1 MPVILNA
8 DNGAVSGISGLT
20 TTADNSGVLQFQS
33 SGTAT
38 LTITTAG
45 NVGIGTASPATK
57 LDVNGAVTA
66 TSVNTQNTFG
76 FKNRIINGAMMI
88 DQRNAGAS
96 VTPADNAYT
105 LDRWQSRLSQAS
117 KYSVQ
122 QSTTAPTGFKNSL
135 LVTSLSS
142 YTVGASEFFQVRQI
156 IEGLNTYDFS
166 FGTASAQPVTLS
178 FWVRSSLTGTFGGV
192 LSNADGDRTY
202 VFSYTVSSA
211 NTFEYKTI
219 TIPGDTTGT
228 WLTTNG
234 GGFVVAWSLGAGSS
248 VSTTAGVWNA
258 FLFRGV
264 TGGTSVV
271 GTSGATF
278 YITGVQLEKGSTATS
293 FDYRPYGTELALCQ
307 RYFQTF
313 GRGIFGFWNQTTSA
327 IFSILLQPEMRS
339 SPTGA
344 VLKTDMN
351 ISDGTAGRLGSPAVI
366 DNISPNNGKG
376 ISIQIG
382 GFSGATQF
390 RPASSNDSNVNLF
403 SLSAEL

>member
-1 MPVILNA
+1 MSTLNVNRIVDA
-8 DNGAVSGISGLT
+8 SG
-20 TTADNSGVLQFQS
+20 GVFAPAS
-33 SGTAT
+33 S
-38 LTITTAG
+38 
-45 NVGIGTASPATK
+45 V
-57 LDVNGAVTA
+57 
-66 TSVNTQNTFG
+66 
-76 FKNRIINGAMMI
+76 FKNRIINGDCRI

-96 VTPADNAYT
+96 VTPADSAYT

-142 YTVGASEFFQVRQI
+142 YTVGSSEFFQVRQI

-248 VSTTAGVWNA
+248 VSTTAGAWNA
-258 FLFRGV
+258 SLFRGV

-278 YITGVQLEKGSTATS
+278 YITGVQLEVGTQATS
-293 FDYRPYGTELALCQ
+293 FEYRQYGQELALCQ
-307 RYFQTF
+307 RYYYKLFPATSSTPYGSCF
-313 GRGIFGFWNQTTSA
+313 MTATTSA
-327 IFSILLQPEMRS
+327 RGLVPFPVTMRIA
-339 SPTGA
+339 PTA
-344 VLKTDMN
+344 LEQT
-351 ISDGTAGRLGSPAVI
+351 GTAGDYSVFHGAGTATACTSVPAFSQTNQSVGQISFTTGGSLTV
-366 DNISPNNGKG
+366 GQG
-376 ISIQIG
+376 GQIR
-382 GFSGATQF
+382 SQNA
-390 RPASSNDSNVNLF
+390 ASYLAW
-403 SLSAEL
+403 SAEL

>member
-1 MPVILNA
+1 MTFAANLA
-8 DNGAVSGISGLT
+8 QSGS
-20 TTADNSGVLQFQS
+20 N
-33 SGTAT
+33 
-38 LTITTAG
+38 
-45 NVGIGTASPATK
+45 NVTMR
-57 LDVNGAVTA
+57 
-66 TSVNTQNTFG
+66 
-76 FKNRIINGAMMI
+76 NRLINGAMVI

-96 VTPADNAYT
+96 VTPADSAYT

-142 YTVGASEFFQVRQI
+142 YTVGSSEFFQVRQI

-248 VSTTAGVWNA
+248 VSTTAGAWNA
-258 FLFRGV
+258 SLFRGV

-278 YITGVQLEKGSTATS
+278 YITGVQLEKGTAAS
-293 FDYRPYGTELALCQ
+293 PFENRLYGTELALCY
-307 RYFQTF
+307 RYA
-313 GRGIFGFWNQTTSA
+313 INYTSA
-327 IFSILLQPEMRS
+327 TATGIYFRYVSGQCGSTSGFEGAFPLPVPMRTTPS
-339 SPTGA
+339 LTTTATAANYGVFHAGVISPVSVLPSVGADGSNNQVVNFVAGTAA
-344 VLKTDMN
+344 VLV
-351 ISDGTAGRLGSPAVI
+351 AGRAATLLSNA
-366 DNISPNNGKG
+366 NN
-376 ISIQIG
+376 
-382 GFSGATQF
+382 
-390 RPASSNDSNVNLF
+390 SSFLL
-403 SLSAEL
+403 LSAEL